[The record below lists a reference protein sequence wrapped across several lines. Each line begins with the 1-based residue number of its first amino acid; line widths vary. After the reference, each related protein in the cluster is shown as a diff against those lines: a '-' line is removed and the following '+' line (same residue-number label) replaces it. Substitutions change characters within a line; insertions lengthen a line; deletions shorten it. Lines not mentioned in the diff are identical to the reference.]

1 MANRFNDLRRTR
13 EQSGLAMSPAIGS
26 LRGLVAP
33 SREAHSHL
41 NQKSYSIFTAIFAAT
56 LTATFTAKI
65 IAIFTA

>member
-1 MANRFNDLRRTR
+1 
-13 EQSGLAMSPAIGS
+13 MSPAIGS

>member
-1 MANRFNDLRRTR
+1 
-13 EQSGLAMSPAIGS
+13 MSPAIGS

-41 NQKSYSIFTAIFAAT
+41 NQKSYSIFTAIF
-56 LTATFTAKI
+56 TATFAATI